1 MTFALRVAGDPA
13 SVAASVRQAMAEI
26 DPKIPL
32 FDLRSQEEQIDLM
45 VRPERLFAYVASGF
59 AMLALL
65 LACLGIYGTLAYSV
79 ARRTA
84 EIGLRMAL
92 GAGRREV
99 ILTVLRE
106 SLVPVVVGVALG
118 LGAALATT
126 QVVESMLYGLTPTDT
141 ATLAIATGAL
151 VVSALVAAWVPSFR
165 ASRVDPMTALRAE

>member
-13 SVAASVRQAMAEI
+13 SVAAPVRQAMAEI
-26 DPKIPL
+26 DPKVPL

-59 AMLALL
+59 ALLALV

-99 ILTVLRE
+99 IFTVLRE

-126 QVVESMLYGLTPTDT
+126 QVIESMLYGLTPTDT
-141 ATLAIATGAL
+141 ATLAIATAAL
-151 VVSALVAAWVPSFR
+151 FVSALAAAWVPSFR
-165 ASRVDPMTALRAE
+165 ASRVDPMKALRAE